1 MCGNTN
7 STYQIHN
14 LYKKM
19 EEDMCKELERNTSY
33 CKKEILFRGKRAQE
47 SYMAAVLMDRKLKKL
62 REENGHN
69 WQMLA
74 NVSPTSSLSQVV
86 LLLWLLHLQPMEAQ
100 KCQGI
105 PWNISPSRNE
115 EGQALRAQALET
127 PAGLT
132 QPTAARSWTPATM
145 AYLYKFSSLM

>member
-1 MCGNTN
+1 
-7 STYQIHN
+7 
-14 LYKKM
+14 
-19 EEDMCKELERNTSY
+19 MCKELERNTSY

-132 QPTAARSWTPATM
+132 AHSSQVLNTCNYGISVQVFFSNVISDLSLFGLATVI
-145 AYLYKFSSLM
+145 